1 MAFILWS
8 TDYSVGVEAF
18 DADHIILISLLNH
31 LHEARRQR
39 KDGMV
44 LGSILAALL
53 NYVDTH
59 FQRED
64 ALMKDA
70 GYPAHGL
77 HKEEHDQ
84 IARQIEELQKRFKAD
99 NSEELADEL
108 LDLLKIWLVDHILD
122 VDMRYKVF
130 FQGLGA

>member
-31 LHEARRQR
+31 LHEARQQR

-59 FQRED
+59 FQREE

-70 GYPAHGL
+70 GYPAFGD

-84 IARQIEELQKRFKAD
+84 IARRIEDMQRRYKSD
-99 NSEELADEL
+99 DGEELADEL
-108 LDLLKIWLVDHILD
+108 LELLKIWLVEHILD